1 METFL
6 QDVRYAARTLRKSP
20 AFTAIAVLCLTLGIA
35 TNTTL
40 FSTFNAILLKP
51 FPFKDPDRVVFL
63 QERNPKG
70 NGRASISYLNYL
82 DWQAQARTL
91 SAIGAAGGRSLA
103 ITEGEEPERLNGQV
117 VSASLFP
124 MLGITPQLGRL
135 FRPDEDAPGAP
146 GVVLLGDEVWHR
158 RYAGDSSIIGRVISI
173 NNNPHTVVG
182 VMPPRF
188 KFPQDGELWVPIAPL
203 LSNDRREWRAV
214 DVYGRLAPG
223 ATIEQADREIAA
235 ITERIQTQYA
245 MDTENRWVG
254 NVIDLRREFI
264 PDDVTL
270 IVSTMFGAVTFVLL
284 IACANVANLMLT
296 RATGRQREIALRAAI
311 GAGRG
316 RIVRQ
321 LLTESVIIALVAGA
335 LAVPLTWWGLRLID
349 MGIPAEDALPYYIH
363 WSVDVPTVLYTAGIS
378 ILTGLVFGLA
388 PALQASKGRLYDALK
403 EGGKGTGTGVRK
415 NRVRS
420 GLVVVELALAMV
432 LLVGASLFVR
442 NFMAMQHA
450 ELGYDTSS
458 TMTMRFYLPG
468 QRYDSAVVR
477 RQRVEDIVS
486 RVQALPG
493 VEAATISNLIPLGG
507 GGSGGNAVA
516 EGKEVERGQEPFV
529 LWTAYAGDWFRTF
542 GVQLVSGRPFSTAEQ
557 SDSLPV
563 AIVSRTF
570 AQKLWPG
577 EDAIGKRF
585 RLAFDSARTWYS
597 VVGVEPDMRTGQLDD
612 GNNVPPTAYLP
623 YRYLVARNNGVMVR
637 VRDGNPAAITAAVRA
652 AIRSSD
658 PGIPVFDVMTHDKVR
673 ALSFWQ
679 YGLFGIMFAVFGV
692 IALFLAAIGVYG
704 VISYGV
710 SQRTQEIGVRVA
722 LGAQR
727 THVMKMV
734 VRQGMLL
741 AAIGIG
747 AGLAG
752 AFGVTWVVRS
762 LLVGVSPTDPVSF
775 GGVALFLTGVAL
787 LASYLPA
794 RRATAVDPIIALKF
808 E

>member
-6 QDVRYAARTLRKSP
+6 QDVRYAVRTLRKSP

-63 QERNPKG
+63 QERSPKG

-82 DWQAQARTL
+82 DWQAQTRTL

-135 FRPDEDAPGAP
+135 FRPDEDAAGAP
-146 GVVLLGDEVWHR
+146 GVVLLGDEVWRR
-158 RYAGDSSIIGRVISI
+158 RYAADSSIIGRVISI

-188 KFPQDGELWVPIAPL
+188 KFPQEGELWVPMAPL
-203 LSNDRREWRAV
+203 LFTDRRDWRAV

-235 ITERIQTQYA
+235 ITERIQGQYA
-245 MDTENRWVG
+245 LDTENRWVG

-264 PDDVTL
+264 PDDVAL
-270 IVSTMFGAVTFVLL
+270 IVTTMFGAVTFVLL

-296 RATGRQREIALRAAI
+296 RATARQREIAVRAAL

-321 LLTESVIIALVAGA
+321 LLTESVIVALAAGV

-388 PALQASKGRLYDALK
+388 PALQSSKGRLYDALK
-403 EGGKGTGTGVRK
+403 EGGRGSGAGASK

-420 GLVVVELALAMV
+420 GLVVVELALALV

-468 QRYDSAVVR
+468 TRYDSADVR
-477 RQRVEDIVS
+477 RQKVEDILA

-507 GGSGGNAVA
+507 GGSGGNAIA

-529 LWTAYAGDWFRTF
+529 LWTAFSGDWFRTF
-542 GVQLVSGRPFSTAEQ
+542 GVRLVSGRPFTAAEQ

-563 AIVSRTF
+563 AIVSRAF

-585 RLAFDSARTWYS
+585 RFTFDSARTWYS
-597 VVGVEPDMRTGQLDD
+597 VVGIEPDMRTGQLDD
-612 GNNVPPTAYLP
+612 GNNVPPAVYLP
-623 YRYLVARNNGVMVR
+623 YRYLVARNNGLMVR
-637 VRDGNPAAITAAVRA
+637 VHGRNPASITSAVRT
-652 AIRSSD
+652 AIRGAD
-658 PGIPVFDVMTHDKVR
+658 PGIPVFQVMTHEKVR

-679 YGLFGIMFAVFGV
+679 YGLFGIMFAVFGG
-692 IALFLAAIGVYG
+692 IALLLAAIGVYG

-727 THVMKMV
+727 AHVMKMV

-747 AGLAG
+747 VGLVG
-752 AFGVTWVVRS
+752 ALGVTWVVRS
-762 LLVGVSPTDPVSF
+762 LLVGVSPTDPLSF
-775 GGVALFLTGVAL
+775 GGVALFLTVIAL

-794 RRATAVDPIIALKF
+794 RRATSVDPIIALKF